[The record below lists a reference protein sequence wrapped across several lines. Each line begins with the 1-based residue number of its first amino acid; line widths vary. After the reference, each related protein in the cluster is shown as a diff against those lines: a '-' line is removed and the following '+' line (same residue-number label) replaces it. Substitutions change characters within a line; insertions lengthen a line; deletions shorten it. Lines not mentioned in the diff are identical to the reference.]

1 MKVISMKKTMILLAN
16 GYEEIEA
23 LTVVDYLRRAEIS
36 IDLVSITGN
45 LETISAHQV
54 HILADKLIEDIEL
67 EEYDAVITPGG
78 IPGSTNL
85 AENDKVTALLQS
97 FYQGNK
103 LVASICASP
112 LALEAAGLAEKVK
125 GTCYPGFEG
134 QIHFKEF
141 SEERVVKDGNVITS
155 RGPAT
160 TSYFALAIIEELAG
174 KETAEKVKNGTLM
187 TFVEEAIKA

>member
-1 MKVISMKKTMILLAN
+1 MKKTLILLAN

-23 LTVVDYLRRAEIS
+23 LTVVDFLRRADIS
-36 IDLVSITGN
+36 IDLVSITGK
-45 LETISAHQV
+45 LETVSAHGV
-54 HILADKLIEDIEL
+54 HILADKLIEDIQG
-67 EEYDAVITPGG
+67 EEYDAIITPGG
-78 IPGSTNL
+78 IPGATNL
-85 AENDKVTALLQS
+85 AENEKVTSLLQS
-97 FYQGNK
+97 FYKDNK

-112 LALEAAGLAEKVK
+112 LALEAAGIAEKVK

-141 SEERVVKDGNVITS
+141 SEEAVVKDGNVITS

-160 TSYFALAIIEELAG
+160 TSYFALAIIEALAG

-187 TFVEEAIKA
+187 TFVEEALKA

>member
-1 MKVISMKKTMILLAN
+1 MKKTMILLAN

-54 HILADKLIEDIEL
+54 HILADKLIEDIEQ